1 MGRSLLLLAYIGG
14 RITSYTCCR
23 FMKSVCWLL
32 VGVSFF
38 LKKKNVEKVC
48 DENRNLLRRGIGYVS
63 MNKNKEGFLPKP
75 V

>member
-38 LKKKNVEKVC
+38 LKKKNVEEVC
-48 DENRNLLRRGIGYVS
+48 DEN
-63 MNKNKEGFLPKP
+63 
-75 V
+75 